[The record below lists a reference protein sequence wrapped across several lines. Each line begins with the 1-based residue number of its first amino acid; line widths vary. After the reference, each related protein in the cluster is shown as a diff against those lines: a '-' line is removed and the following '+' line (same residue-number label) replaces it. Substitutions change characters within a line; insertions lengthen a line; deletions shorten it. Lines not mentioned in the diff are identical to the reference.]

1 MTLMRR
7 RFLVDVETTLLAKR
21 VSELI
26 RQRVNS
32 NEIAVNDVKL
42 FLQPIDDLL
51 TIDVDVED

>member
-1 MTLMRR
+1 MRR